1 MVNSVVLLRTQ
12 MFHNLDMNKL
22 NEQHIS
28 IDIDRYVQAHLL
40 EPLKY
45 IYDEINHKVSYT
57 DSSKT
62 AGIVS

>member
-12 MFHNLDMNKL
+12 MFHNLDMKKL
-22 NEQHIS
+22 NGQQIS
-28 IDIDRYVQAHLL
+28 IDSNRYVQAHLL

-45 IYDEINHKVSYT
+45 IYYEINHKVSYT